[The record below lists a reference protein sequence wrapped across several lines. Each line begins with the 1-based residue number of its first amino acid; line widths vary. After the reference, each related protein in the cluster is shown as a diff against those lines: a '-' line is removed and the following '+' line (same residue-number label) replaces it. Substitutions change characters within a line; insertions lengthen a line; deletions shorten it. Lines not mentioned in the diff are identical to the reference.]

1 MISATALAE
10 AYSDYLLEQ
19 GSAPKTV
26 HAFAK
31 IVEIEEAEF
40 YRHFSSFASLEA
52 SIFQSFFDNA
62 LSLTLKEK
70 EAGLDLPNELLSFY
84 FSFFEILKANRSLV
98 LLLLHQRPLL
108 RNAACLKALRRSFL
122 QYIDGL
128 PLPMGVLGKLK
139 EERLETIIQKG
150 KGEGAWLQFMSFLD
164 FWLQDDSP
172 SFEKTDAF
180 IEKSVQ
186 LGFRLMENPLLDEL
200 FDLGKFFVKER
211 LKLFS

>member
-31 IVEIEEAEF
+31 IAEIEEAEF

-52 SIFQSFFDNA
+52 SILQSFFDNA

-98 LLLLHQRPLL
+98 LLLLHRRPLA
-108 RNAACLKALRRSFL
+108 RNAACLKDLRRSFL
-122 QYIDGL
+122 QYMDSL
-128 PLPMGVLGKLK
+128 ALPMGVLGKLK
-139 EERLETIIQKG
+139 EERLESVIQKA
-150 KGEGAWLQFMSFLD
+150 KGETAWLQFMSFLD
-164 FWLQDDSP
+164 FWLLDDSP

-186 LGFRLMENPLLDEL
+186 LGFRLMDNPLLEEL

-211 LKLFS
+211 LKLF